1 MTDPPMSALVWCQC
15 LYVDPPTSSRSSFCT
30 FSLGRRLMVL
40 SGRRTRRTLRDLM
53 VLMSLPLVPL
63 HGCRAVSVQ
72 WQRGGGS
79 VALLLSGSNLLM
91 FVGFCY
97 RLITEPHLSLFFNC
111 NMFAVGSVLWFYLVL
126 FTYNN
131 LFFQKCHNLCI
142 FQMFFVFFVDY
153 NSVLLCFFIQ
163 LFYNCHFLIFFY
175 FFILLH
181 LLCYCLFP
189 FLLFLTL
196 HFLFLC
202 YFFSF
207 PNLFLFVFKCRCH
220 KLDQIK
226 LFISSSQEKVTYFQQ
241 NQSNIPKCNF
251 GK

>member
-163 LFYNCHFLIFFY
+163 LFYNCHFLKF
-175 FFILLH
+175 
-181 LLCYCLFP
+181 
-189 FLLFLTL
+189 
-196 HFLFLC
+196 FLFL
-202 YFFSF
+202 YTVISIM
-207 PNLFLFVFKCRCH
+207 L
-220 KLDQIK
+220 
-226 LFISSSQEKVTYFQQ
+226 LFISLLII
-241 NQSNIPKCNF
+241 SNTALFISLLFFFFSKFVPFCL
-251 GK
+251 